1 MRSGWIALD
10 VGRPIRAGGARHRR
24 LDFAY
29 ANDIREVWPISER
42 PSRTGVKTPPD
53 TRIAQL
59 FRNGANQA
67 VRLPWDL
74 ELDAD
79 EVVIRRDGD
88 SLILTPRP
96 RTCDDDFA
104 RARRL
109 DRDFPDPRE
118 LRPADERDP
127 F

>member
-1 MRSGWIALD
+1 MSQRTS
-10 VGRPIRAGGARHRR
+10 PAGAE
-24 LDFAY
+24 A
-29 ANDIREVWPISER
+29 
-42 PSRTGVKTPPD
+42 PPD
-53 TRIAQL
+53 TRIARL

-67 VRLPWDL
+67 VRLPRDL

-79 EVVIRRDGD
+79 EVIIRRDGD

-96 RTCDDDFA
+96 RTWDDYFA

-109 DRDFPDPRE
+109 DPDFPDPQE
-118 LRPADERDP
+118 SRPAEDRDP

>member
-1 MRSGWIALD
+1 M
-10 VGRPIRAGGARHRR
+10 
-24 LDFAY
+24 
-29 ANDIREVWPISER
+29 SER
-42 PSRTGVKTPPD
+42 SSRTGVETSPD
-53 TRIAQL
+53 TRIARV

-67 VRLPWDL
+67 VRLPRDL

-79 EVVIRRDGD
+79 EVIIRRDGD

-96 RTCDDDFA
+96 RTWDDYFA

-118 LRPADERDP
+118 VRPAEERDP